1 MGAREHSLHNTWC
14 KYKEIQTIVWSN
26 LMKNPSWSWLC
37 ICIYTFQAQSLMF
50 SVHLIK
56 FIDTVWWS
64 EAGSSPIQ
72 VCCVH
77 LRFDSASE
85 LMQVKDWTCTR
96 VSMSLVLQFGVYF
109 SLLVT
114 VQYYF
119 TLSSYI
125 LPLHELTDESLFEYW
140 FCNID

>member
-1 MGAREHSLHNTWC
+1 
-14 KYKEIQTIVWSN
+14 
-26 LMKNPSWSWLC
+26 
-37 ICIYTFQAQSLMF
+37 
-50 SVHLIK
+50 
-56 FIDTVWWS
+56 
-64 EAGSSPIQ
+64 
-72 VCCVH
+72 
-77 LRFDSASE
+77 
-85 LMQVKDWTCTR
+85 MQVKDWTCTR

>member
-1 MGAREHSLHNTWC
+1 
-14 KYKEIQTIVWSN
+14 
-26 LMKNPSWSWLC
+26 MKNPSWSWLC

-125 LPLHELTDESLFEYW
+125 LPSPWVNWWVLIWILVLQYWLKCQWFNLGIDRCMSLLPFLCYQ
-140 FCNID
+140 

>member
-1 MGAREHSLHNTWC
+1 MIRSWIKSNSSL
-14 KYKEIQTIVWSN
+14 
-26 LMKNPSWSWLC
+26 LC
-37 ICIYTFQAQSLMF
+37 AFEVLFC
-50 SVHLIK
+50 
-56 FIDTVWWS
+56 
-64 EAGSSPIQ
+64 
-72 VCCVH
+72 
-77 LRFDSASE
+77 LRE